1 MSPDNREPFGVAVR
15 QRAEQKSVDNAE
27 NRRVGTDAER
37 EREHGH
43 GGEAG
48 VLQQL
53 AEGEAEILQ
62 QCVHSLRCDRVWPRY
77 ARFERYPCSK
87 SKLAQRAKR
96 ELPPRQRAC

>member
-27 NRRVGTDAER
+27 NGGVGTDAER

-53 AEGEAEILQ
+53 AEGVAKVTKHNKEATSEFHEADEASGSIGIPGYPGT
-62 QCVHSLRCDRVWPRY
+62 VHDMVQTGARDRIH
-77 ARFERYPCSK
+77 
-87 SKLAQRAKR
+87 L
-96 ELPPRQRAC
+96 L